1 METPKLLEYKE
12 IKEKALKEYP
22 DKKME
27 WTAIDINAFSRIA
40 YTAGYLQAQKDML
53 NSMSNL

>member
-27 WTAIDINAFSRIA
+27 WTTVDINAFSRIA
-40 YTAGYLQAQKDML
+40 YTAGYLQAQKDIL
-53 NSMSNL
+53 KAIWKL